1 MSPKDTRQ
9 NLRNILLVALIAIV
23 IVVAA
28 YTFMSDAP
36 ETIDVLSVDEVME
49 NYDTYLDEVI
59 TVEGY
64 YYHENN
70 PAGQGVITST
80 LIQSGQSSTVTIN
93 RLPVNHSAA
102 NVSLADQV
110 KYRFVGT
117 LTTDPS
123 VPIPIDA
130 IILIADEITQ
140 V

>member
-9 NLRNILLVALIAIV
+9 NLRNILLAALIVIV
-23 IVVAA
+23 VVVAA
-28 YTFMSDAP
+28 YTFMSNTP
-36 ETIDVLSVDEVME
+36 ETIDVLSVDELME

-70 PAGQGVITST
+70 PTGQGVITST

-93 RLPVNHSAA
+93 RLSVNHSLV
-102 NVSLADQV
+102 NISLANEV

-130 IILIADEITQ
+130 IILIADEITK